1 MKIRT
6 LISVKHDKKLHAPG
20 VELDVEDDL
29 GKDLI
34 GTGCAEKVLVEP
46 PATDTDAATTKPT
59 PAKSTKA

>member
-34 GTGCAEKVLVEP
+34 GAGRAEKVLVEP
-46 PATDTDAATTKPT
+46 PAETAETETEKPT
-59 PAKSTKA
+59 PAKNSKA